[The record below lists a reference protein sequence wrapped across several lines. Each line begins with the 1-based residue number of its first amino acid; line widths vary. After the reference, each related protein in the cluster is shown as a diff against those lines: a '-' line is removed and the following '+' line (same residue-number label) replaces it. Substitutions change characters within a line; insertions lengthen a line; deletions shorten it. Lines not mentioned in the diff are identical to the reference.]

1 MKIDLK
7 LPDIPRKA
15 GIGLSLLLVSGLL
28 FGALFFT
35 IGVSRDEAIVE
46 NARLEASIAQTRRD
60 TAQVVEDVNFVNENQ
75 QRFEALIQGERL
87 VPHTRRDAARRM
99 QAAALARGLTLLAY
113 DFNTAPANSAA
124 AVTSQAQGTNYRVNV
139 EGITMKL
146 GSPLD
151 GQIYKFLL
159 DLKSEFPGAVVLQ
172 SLELQR
178 AVAITS
184 VMLDQIS
191 RGADAGLVQG
201 EAKLIWRTAQSND
214 PAKKP

>member
-7 LPDIPRKA
+7 LPDVPRKVA
-15 GIGLSLLLVSGLL
+15 TALGLLVGSGVL

-35 IGVSRDEAIVE
+35 IGVQRDDAIAENSR
-46 NARLEASIAQTRRD
+46 LQTTIAQTRRD
-60 TAQVVEDVNFVNENQ
+60 TTQAVEDVKFVNENL

-87 VPHTRRDAARRM
+87 VPHTRRDAGRRI
-99 QAAALARGLTLLAY
+99 QAAAVARGLTVLSY
-113 DFNTAPANSAA
+113 DFNAAPANSAV
-124 AVTSQAQGTNYRVNV
+124 AVTSQAQGTNYRVNL
-139 EGITMKL
+139 EGISMKL

-159 DLKSEFPGAVVLQ
+159 DLRSEFPGAAILQ

-178 AVAITS
+178 APAVTS

>member
-46 NARLEASIAQTRRD
+46 NARLEASITQTRRD
-60 TAQVVEDVNFVNENQ
+60 TTQAIEDVNFVNENQ

-113 DFNTAPANSAA
+113 DFNTAAANSAV

-139 EGITMKL
+139 EGITIKL

-178 AVAITS
+178 AVAVTS